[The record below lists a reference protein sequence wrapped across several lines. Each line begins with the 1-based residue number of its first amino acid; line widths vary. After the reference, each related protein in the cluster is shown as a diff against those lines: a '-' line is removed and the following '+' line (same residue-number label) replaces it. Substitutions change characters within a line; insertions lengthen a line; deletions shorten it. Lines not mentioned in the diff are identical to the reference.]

1 MRVLMVN
8 KYYRLVGGVERYIS
22 ELTRRLQQEGHEVV
36 PFSMADPRNDPTPYA
51 GHFVSGMEFFEPG
64 HRAAPWRVAE
74 RVIYSQEA
82 YQKITRLIEAVRPD
96 VAHVHNIYHYL
107 SPSVLVALRRHG
119 VPTVMTLHDYK
130 IVCPAYSFWVRG
142 QVCER
147 CQGGRFYQCAL
158 HRCNHN
164 SAAASLL
171 CTVEATIHRA
181 ARLYEQVD
189 VFVSP
194 SRFLRQK
201 HVEHGFAPPQFEV
214 VPNFVNLADY
224 TPRYDHE
231 GYFLY
236 FGRLTAFKGVGTLL
250 QAVARLQPVAPLLIV
265 GDGPARAD
273 LEAQA
278 VQLGLQEV
286 RFMGHQSGLVLK
298 KLVQGARF
306 VVVPS
311 EWYENCPYAVLEAF
325 ALGKPVVAADIG
337 GIPELVQPE
346 VNGLLFPP
354 GQVDALT
361 ACLARLLEASPSV
374 LQDLGRAGRSGI
386 EVTYNDKAHC
396 SALLP
401 IYERL
406 AGKITPKGY

>member
-1 MRVLMVN
+1 VRVLMVN

-36 PFSMADPRNDPTPYA
+36 PFSMADPCNDPTPYA
-51 GHFVSGMEFFEPG
+51 GYFVSGIEFFEPG
-64 HRAAPWRVAE
+64 RRAAPWRVAE

-82 YQKITRLIEAVRPD
+82 YRKIARLIEVVRPD

-107 SPSVLVALRRHG
+107 SPSVLVALRRYG
-119 VPTVMTLHDYK
+119 VPIVMTLHDYK
-130 IVCPAYSFWVRG
+130 IVCPTYSFWVRG

-147 CQGGRFYQCAL
+147 CQGGRFYPCAL
-158 HRCNHN
+158 RRCNHD

-171 CTVEATIHRA
+171 CAVEATIHRA

-201 HVEHGFAPPQFEV
+201 HAEHGFAPSQFEV

-231 GYFLY
+231 GYFLC

-250 QAVARLQPVAPLLIV
+250 QAVARLQPAAPLLIV
-265 GDGPARAD
+265 GDGPARAG
-273 LEAQA
+273 LEAQSA
-278 VQLGLQEV
+278 QLGLGGKV
-286 RFMGHQSGLVLK
+286 RFLGHQSGQTLK
-298 KLVQGARF
+298 GLVQGARF

-311 EWYENCPYAVLEAF
+311 EWYENCPYAVLESF
-325 ALGKPVVAADIG
+325 ALGKPVLAADIG
-337 GIPELVQPE
+337 GIPELVEPE

-354 GQVDALT
+354 GHAEAL
-361 ACLARLLEASPSV
+361 ADGLNRLLTASPSF
-374 LQDLGRAGRSGI
+374 LRDLGRAGRQRVEAI
-386 EVTYNDKAHC
+386 HNEEAHYR
-396 SALLP
+396 ALIAL
-401 IYERL
+401 YGR
-406 AGKITPKGY
+406 AGGKTAEG